1 MHPSITA
8 APRPPPPPGLQ
19 GGIFPPCR
27 SREVGHLQICALPGD
42 RAFTKPRA
50 IPKLL
55 ARMRFPIRL
64 TTQRILL
71 DKQAYWLICQGP
83 EKN

>member
-8 APRPPPPPGLQ
+8 APSPPPPRAT
-19 GGIFPPCR
+19 GGHFPALSVP
-27 SREVGHLQICALPGD
+27 EGGAFANFALPGG